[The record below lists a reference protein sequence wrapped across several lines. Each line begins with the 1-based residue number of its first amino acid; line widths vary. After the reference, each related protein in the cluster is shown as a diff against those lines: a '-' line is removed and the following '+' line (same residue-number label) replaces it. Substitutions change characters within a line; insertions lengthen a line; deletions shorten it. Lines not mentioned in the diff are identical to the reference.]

1 MRLIFIFLLGL
12 LFYFNYEL
20 WLGDNGVSRI
30 AELQTRINEQQELND
45 ASLARNNAM
54 SAEVQDLRDGS
65 SAIEELARL
74 EQGMIKQGEVFV
86 QILSTNQKSG
96 PQQ

>member
-30 AELQTRINEQQELND
+30 AELQTKINEQQELND

-65 SAIEELARL
+65 SAIEELARF

-86 QILSTNQKSG
+86 QILGTNQKSG
-96 PQQ
+96 PQH

>member
-30 AELQTRINEQQELND
+30 AELQTKINEQQELND

>member
-30 AELQTRINEQQELND
+30 AELQTKINEQQELND

-86 QILSTNQKSG
+86 QILGTNQKSG